1 MKFLRTAL
9 LGLATTIT
17 VFAQAQTADEIVS
30 KHIDAIGGA
39 SNWKKIN
46 SFNMEGTL
54 TVQGSIQVDLKQTVL
69 HQKGMRMDF
78 AVMGM
83 NAYQIMTPTAGWNY
97 LPFQGM
103 TKAEPVTAEDLKDA
117 SDDIDA
123 QGAFVDYKTKG
134 HSVELIGKEDVDGVE
149 AFKVKMK
156 LKGGKE
162 QTYFFDP
169 KTFYILKMKS
179 KQTANGQE
187 MEFTATFANYKKLP
201 EGIVLPMNI
210 TRPEGELVVSK
221 YEINKPVDE
230 SIFKP
235 SN

>member
-1 MKFLRTAL
+1 MKFLRTAF
-9 LGLATTIT
+9 LGLATAVT

-30 KHIDAIGGA
+30 KHIEAIGGA
-39 SNWKKIN
+39 ENWKKVN

-103 TKAEPVTAEDLKDA
+103 TKAEPMTEEEVKDA
-117 SDDIDA
+117 ADDIDA
-123 QGAFVDYKTKG
+123 QGSFLDYKAKG
-134 HSVELIGKEDVDGVE
+134 HSIELVGKEDVDGVE
-149 AFKVKMK
+149 AYKVKMK
-156 LKGGKE
+156 QKGGKE
-162 QTYFFDP
+162 QTFFFDP
-169 KTFYILKMKS
+169 KTHYIIKMIS
-179 KQTANGQE
+179 KQTANGKE
-187 MEFTATFANYKKLP
+187 MEMTATFANYKKIP
-201 EGIVLPMNI
+201 EGLVLPMNI
-210 TRPEGELVVSK
+210 TRPEGELVISK